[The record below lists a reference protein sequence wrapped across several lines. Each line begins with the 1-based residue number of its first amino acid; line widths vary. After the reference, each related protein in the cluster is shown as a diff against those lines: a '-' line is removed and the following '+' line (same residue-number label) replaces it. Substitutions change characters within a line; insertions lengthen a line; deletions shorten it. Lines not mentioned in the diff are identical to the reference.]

1 MTKRAGPAGAALALL
16 GIALVSAPAAAD
28 GIFVVFENPAAGAL
42 PVKGAALD
50 DAMAKQGAL
59 EVDSVEFGVEN
70 ALVIDPQE
78 GAVGP
83 GRADFLPLKLEL
95 PLGPGVPALLQTS
108 GAGGHYGDV
117 TVHFR
122 TSGSQPVDYAS
133 LALKLVAVTSVG
145 IAAATDGPPRAEIA
159 LTYGSMKFDVHP
171 VDAKGAVAPTSE
183 TGQWNAMTGTADF
196 ATVPKP

>member
-1 MTKRAGPAGAALALL
+1 MIKRAGPAGAALALL
-16 GIALVSAPAAAD
+16 GVALVSTPAAAD
-28 GIFVVFENPAAGAL
+28 GIFVVFENPAAGAVA
-42 PVKGAALD
+42 VKGAALD
-50 DAMAKQGAL
+50 DEMAKQGAL
-59 EVDSVEFGVEN
+59 EVDSAAFGVEN

-122 TSGSQPVDYAS
+122 TGGKQPVDYAT
-133 LALKLVAVTSVG
+133 LALKLVAVTSVE
-145 IAAATDGPPRAEIA
+145 IAAATDSPPRAEIA
-159 LTYGSMKFDVHP
+159 LTYGSMKFDVYP
-171 VDAKGAVAPTSE
+171 MDAKGAVAPTPE
-183 TGQWNAMTGTADF
+183 TGQWNVMTGTADF
-196 ATVPKP
+196 STVPRP